1 VSGKWRSVID
11 FEPERL
17 FHTCGKVVEM
27 MSVETVRLA
36 TSKAFQQID
45 EYKPSPMAERV

>member
-11 FEPERL
+11 FETERL

-45 EYKPSPMAERV
+45 DFKPSPMAERA

>member
-1 VSGKWRSVID
+1 VSSKWRSIID
-11 FEPERL
+11 FETERL

-36 TSKAFQQID
+36 ASKVFQQID
-45 EYKPSPMAERV
+45 DSKPSPIAERA